1 MSADHTGLPGSQ
13 FKDHFSGHAGSY
25 AEHRPGY
32 PRELFDFIAS
42 RCPARELAWDC
53 GTGNGQAARSLASY
67 FRRVV
72 ATDAS
77 PEQIAAAAP
86 ENGVEFVVA
95 PAEASALPGRSVDLV
110 TVAQALHWFNIDR
123 FFDEAKRV
131 LKPGGILACWTYHHC
146 SVSPEID
153 EIIEAVFAAV
163 DEFWPPERELV
174 ENRYR
179 DIAMPF
185 REIAAGP
192 FSMSVHWSAA
202 DILDY
207 MGTWSATER
216 SRAATG
222 QDPLALFRAGMESAW
237 GDGRR
242 PVTWPIILRVGRK

>member
-1 MSADHTGLPGSQ
+1 MPDSQ

-25 AEHRPGY
+25 AAHRPGY
-32 PRELFDFIAS
+32 PEELFDFIAS

-53 GTGNGQAARSLASY
+53 GTGNGQAARSLAPY

-77 PEQIAAAAP
+77 AEQIAAAAP
-86 ENGVEFVVA
+86 EAGVEFLVA
-95 PAEASALPGRSVDLV
+95 PAEASALAGDSVDLI
-110 TVAQALHWFNIDR
+110 TVAQALHWFNIER

-153 EIIEAVFAAV
+153 DIIEAVFESV
-163 DEFWPPERELV
+163 DDFWPPERKIV

-185 REIAAGP
+185 REMAAGP
-192 FSMSVHWSAA
+192 FSMSVPWSAA
-202 DILDY
+202 ELLDY
-207 MGTWSATER
+207 MNTWSATQRYSAEI
-216 SRAATG
+216 G
-222 QDPLALFRAGMESAW
+222 KDPLAPFRTTMQSEW
-237 GDGRR
+237 GDRR
-242 PVTWPIILRVGRK
+242 RMVTWPIILRVGRK